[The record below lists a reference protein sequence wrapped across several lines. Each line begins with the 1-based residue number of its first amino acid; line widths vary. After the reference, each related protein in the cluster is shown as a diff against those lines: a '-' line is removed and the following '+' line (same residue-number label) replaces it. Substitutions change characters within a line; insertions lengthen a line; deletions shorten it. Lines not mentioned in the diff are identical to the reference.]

1 RSQLPLSRDARFRA
15 TALGLILTSRF
26 IDRELIECG
35 PNLALVALTWLG
47 IALWISRRELL
58 GGISLGLAI
67 ALKCTPALFLLYFAW
82 KRQWKMAGVT
92 LAAALL
98 LTLAPLARMVPS
110 SYALHMRTWLGSI
123 SGGARQPNPAE
134 GILGDETVQN
144 LS

>member
-82 KRQWKMAGVT
+82 KRQWKMAVVT
-92 LAAALL
+92 LLAALL
-98 LTLAPLARMVPS
+98 FTLAPLVRQGPRD
-110 SYALHMRTWLGSI
+110 YALHMRTWIGNLT
-123 SGGARQPNPAE
+123 R
-134 GILGDETVQN
+134 GI
-144 LS
+144 